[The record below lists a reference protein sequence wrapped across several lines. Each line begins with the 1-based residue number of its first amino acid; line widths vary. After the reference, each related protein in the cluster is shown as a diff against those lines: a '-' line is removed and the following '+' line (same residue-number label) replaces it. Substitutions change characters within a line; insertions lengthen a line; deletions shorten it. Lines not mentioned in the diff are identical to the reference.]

1 MQNNKL
7 NKTTIYQEGN
17 KTVVQ
22 YYNTNII
29 KFNDDNIELNNGGFK
44 TRSTKDRLNQIAKMF
59 NLNYQI
65 YQKDNEWF
73 VAYKK
78 LDKMPFYNGMILI
91 RSL

>member
-29 KFNDDNIELNNGGFK
+29 KFNDDNIELNAGNFK
-44 TRSTKDRLNQIAKMF
+44 TRSTKDRLNQAAKMF
-59 NLNYQI
+59 NLNYQV
-65 YQKDNEWF
+65 YQENNKWY

-78 LDKMPFYNGMILI
+78 LDKMPFYNSMILI